1 MREMTGPVSWL
12 EAGWQSLPSAEAPV
26 GGTRANLFRRS
37 QKTTTIVEASDSG
50 GAAPDSHRLPLLH
63 GPLISFQLSHE
74 AYHRPQS
81 PRKSA
86 LRAWSAPSTLPS

>member
-37 QKTTTIVEASDSG
+37 KGCDRSSK
-50 GAAPDSHRLPLLH
+50 PLTVAGPRRIFTGFRYCN
-63 GPLISFQLSHE
+63 GPLISLQLSHE
-74 AYHRPQS
+74 AYHRPRS

-86 LRAWSAPSTLPS
+86 LRVWSLPSTLP